1 MIVLHRVDSS
11 SRILSDVEYSYCRL
25 IKQCHGVAPDLVLDK
40 LYHVTS
46 DGKTCPAGQEYRD
59 REER

>member
-40 LYHVTS
+40 LYYVTPGRQDVS
-46 DGKTCPAGQEYRD
+46 SGTGV
-59 REER
+59 